1 MTFWACDFPVSN
13 ALAHDPL
20 RRIQTVRRHP
30 SATGHAICNTCL
42 EQCRIRCTARWRS
55 KLTANLPA
63 RLPTSPCLSIV
74 SLCPLVIPFWYS
86 LNLAHISMGQYI
98 SFRFFILM
106 TTMKK
111 VTYVLCTNSRD
122 LSDHLLRLCSKYHV
136 FISTSLDGPEHVH
149 NHNRGKSDSYQR
161 VIAGI
166 QKARDYLGIERVSAL
181 DDNFR
186 IFPWLSTGN
195 RQGYKKV

>member
-1 MTFWACDFPVSN
+1 M
-13 ALAHDPL
+13 
-20 RRIQTVRRHP
+20 
-30 SATGHAICNTCL
+30 GAIYF
-42 EQCRIRCTARWRS
+42 
-55 KLTANLPA
+55 
-63 RLPTSPCLSIV
+63 
-74 SLCPLVIPFWYS
+74 IPFFH
-86 LNLAHISMGQYI
+86 LDDHDE
-98 SFRFFILM
+98 
-106 TTMKK
+106 K

-186 IFPWLSTGN
+186 IFP
-195 RQGYKKV
+195 